1 MGLVMQTISFLALF
15 IAGDYVAV
23 LLVAIILLDVGN
35 QFGQVANQSRVQG
48 LGEAT
53 SNRNNT
59 IFMFMYFIGGA
70 TGSLLGSMMWQ
81 HYGWVGVTVTG
92 LIFQL
97 CAFIFQY
104 YFSTRR
110 KNIQQSLDS

>member
-1 MGLVMQTISFLALF
+1 
-15 IAGDYVAV
+15 
-23 LLVAIILLDVGN
+23 
-35 QFGQVANQSRVQG
+35 
-48 LGEAT
+48 
-53 SNRNNT
+53 
-59 IFMFMYFIGGA
+59 MFMYFIGGA

-110 KNIQQSLDS
+110 KNIQQSLES